1 MTLCDIVRHLPRSF
15 ESDDCRSKFNSML
28 HTENYNVSCGFSA
41 ICVEFSDTQSQPVAT
56 RQPVHSPI
64 RPAAIFWPV
73 TVSLV
78 IKSINHNLAS
88 RQAALISLKL
98 NPVFIQQLTQAS
110 GADLLRTSVCLG

>member
-15 ESDDCRSKFNSML
+15 ESDDCRSKFNSLL

-64 RPAAIFWPV
+64 GPAAIFWPV

-88 RQAALISLKL
+88 RQAALISRKL
-98 NPVFIQQLTQAS
+98 NPL
-110 GADLLRTSVCLG
+110 CLYNS